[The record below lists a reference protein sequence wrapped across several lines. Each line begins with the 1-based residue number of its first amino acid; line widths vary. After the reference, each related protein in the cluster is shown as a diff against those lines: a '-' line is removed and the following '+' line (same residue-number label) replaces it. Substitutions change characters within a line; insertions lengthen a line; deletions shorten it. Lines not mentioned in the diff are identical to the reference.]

1 MEDLE
6 TLLRYMTLK
15 ELRKMQRIIDVL
27 IVAKEKQIKLILDT
41 VDIKIKEK

>member
-1 MEDLE
+1 MENLE
-6 TLLRYMTLK
+6 TLLHYMTLK
-15 ELRKMQRIIDVL
+15 ELRKMQRIIDAL

>member
-15 ELRKMQRIIDVL
+15 ELRKMQRIINVL